1 MNISMIKNEDTYCIV
16 QHKIVRELGA
26 WEAVVYGTI
35 ANLLRKT
42 GGYGNV
48 SNDTII
54 DLIGRDKKS
63 IYRWIDSLI
72 KAGYLE
78 KVGGKG
84 RGNISIYYIT
94 KKGGNMTP
102 FVGKEKRGQIDTE
115 KGANMTE
122 KGGEMPPINKGENK
136 EINKENSLSSFDGS
150 KAAKEEEDKIFIEK
164 ENINNSVISP
174 EDEQKA
180 LEDVKNLFAQDEIG
194 NETKSSFAEFWK
206 LFNPDEDQKCK
217 YKVALYEWN
226 RMEENWRAAAIT
238 LFSRGARTNERNPYF
253 FLQHFSPT
261 KYFLNE
267 REQYDAY
274 KQGTQ
279 LCRVRWNRDSR
290 VMAALFADVFKM
302 EILDDHYEK
311 RFEI

>member
-1 MNISMIKNEDTYCIV
+1 MIKNEDTYCTV

-42 GGYGNV
+42 DGIGEV
-48 SNDTII
+48 SNQTIM
-54 DLIGRDKKS
+54 DLCGIGNKM
-63 IYRWIDSLI
+63 SLFRYI
-72 KAGYLE
+72 NKLIESGYIE
-78 KVGGKG
+78 KREGKG

-94 KKGGNMTP
+94 KKGNNLLPISEKKGN
-102 FVGKEKRGQIDTE
+102 KNDTE
-115 KGANMTE
+115 KVTKMNE
-122 KGGEMPPINKGENK
+122 KGNNLLPINKGINK
-136 EINKENSLSSFDGS
+136 EINKEYSLSSFDGS
-150 KAAKEEEDKIFIEK
+150 NESKEEEDKNFIKK

-238 LFSRGARTNERNPYF
+238 LLSRGARPTERNPYF
-253 FLQHFSPT
+253 FLQHFRPT

-279 LCRVRWNRDSR
+279 LCRVRWGNGCSR

-311 RFEI
+311 KFEI

>member
-1 MNISMIKNEDTYCIV
+1 MIKNEDTYCTV

-42 GGYGNV
+42 DGIGEV
-48 SNDTII
+48 SNQTIM
-54 DLIGRDKKS
+54 DLCGMSKKS
-63 IYRWIDSLI
+63 LLRYIDTLI
-72 KAGYLE
+72 ESGYIE
-78 KVGGKG
+78 KRGGNG

-94 KKGGNMTP
+94 KKGVNLIP
-102 FVGKEKRGQIDTE
+102 FSKEKGCQNGTKRVSKMDE
-115 KGANMTE
+115 KGVNFT
-122 KGGEMPPINKGENK
+122 PINKGINK

-194 NETKSSFAEFWK
+194 NETKSSFAEWWK

-217 YKVALYEWN
+217 YKVALSEWN
-226 RMEENWRAAAIT
+226 RMEENWRAAAIE
-238 LFSRGARTNERNPYF
+238 LLQKGAKPIERNPYF
-253 FLQHFSPT
+253 FLQHFSPV

-267 REQYDAY
+267 REQYQAWKDRI
-274 KQGTQ
+274 Q
-279 LCRVRWNRDSR
+279 LCSVRWNGKQK
-290 VMAALFADVFKM
+290 VMAAFFAQAFRM

>member
-1 MNISMIKNEDTYCIV
+1 MIKNEDTYCTV

-26 WEAVVYGTI
+26 CEAVVYGTI
-35 ANLLRKT
+35 QGLLRKT
-42 GGYGNV
+42 DGYGGV
-48 SNDTII
+48 SNQTIMDMCRMNRKSLSRYI
-54 DLIGRDKKS
+54 DKLIQ
-63 IYRWIDSLI
+63 
-72 KAGYLE
+72 AGYIE
-78 KVGGKG
+78 KVSGDG
-84 RGNISIYYIT
+84 RGNISIYYIS
-94 KKGGNMTP
+94 KKGDKMTT
-102 FVGKEKRGQIDTE
+102 FSE
-115 KGANMTE
+115 E
-122 KGGEMPPINKGENK
+122 KGGQNDQKRGTNLPIKGDKMTPINKGIIK
-136 EINKENSLSSFDGS
+136 EINKGNSLSSFDGS
-150 KAAKEEEDKIFIEK
+150 NESKEEEDKIFIEK
-164 ENINNSVISP
+164 ENINNP
-174 EDEQKA
+174 EDEKKA

-194 NETKSSFAEFWK
+194 NETKSSFAEWWK

-217 YKVALYEWN
+217 YKVALSEWN
-226 RMEENWRAAAIT
+226 KMEENWRAAAIT

-253 FLQHFSPT
+253 FLQHFRPT

-279 LCRVRWNRDSR
+279 LCRVRWNNNSR

>member
-1 MNISMIKNEDTYCIV
+1 MIKNEDTYCIV

-42 GGYGNV
+42 DGIGEV
-48 SNDTII
+48 SNQTIM
-54 DLIGRDKKS
+54 DLCGMSKKS
-63 IYRWIDSLI
+63 LLRYIDTLI
-72 KAGYLE
+72 ESGYIE
-78 KVGGKG
+78 KRGGNG

-94 KKGGNMTP
+94 KKGVNLIP
-102 FVGKEKRGQIDTE
+102 FSKEKGCQNDTKRVSKMDE
-115 KGANMTE
+115 KGVNFT
-122 KGGEMPPINKGENK
+122 PINKG
-136 EINKENSLSSFDGS
+136 INKELNKNLSSFEVQSPS
-150 KAAKEEEDKIFIEK
+150 KDEREEDKILIEK
-164 ENINNSVISP
+164 ENINNP

-206 LFNPDEDQKCK
+206 LFNPDDDQKCK
-217 YKVALYEWN
+217 YKVALSEWN
-226 RMEENWRAAAIT
+226 RMEENWRAAAIA
-238 LFSRGARTNERNPYF
+238 LFQRGARTNERNPYF
-253 FLQHFSPT
+253 FLQHFRPT

-279 LCRVRWNRDSR
+279 LCRVRWNNDSR

-302 EILDDHYEK
+302 EILDNHYEK
-311 RFEI
+311 RFKI

>member
-1 MNISMIKNEDTYCIV
+1 MIKNENTYCTV

-26 WEAVVYGTI
+26 CEAVVYGTI
-35 ANLLRKT
+35 QGILRKT
-42 GGYGNV
+42 DGYGGV
-48 SNDTII
+48 SNQTIMDMCGMNRKSLSRYI
-54 DLIGRDKKS
+54 DKLIQ
-63 IYRWIDSLI
+63 
-72 KAGYLE
+72 AGYIE
-78 KVGGKG
+78 KVSGDG
-84 RGNISIYYIT
+84 RGNISIYYIS
-94 KKGGNMTP
+94 KKGDKMTT
-102 FVGKEKRGQIDTE
+102 FSE
-115 KGANMTE
+115 E
-122 KGGEMPPINKGENK
+122 KGGQNDPKRGTNLPIKGDKITPINKGIIK
-136 EINKENSLSSFDGS
+136 EINKGNSLSSFDGS
-150 KAAKEEEDKIFIEK
+150 KAAKEEEDKNFIKE

-194 NETKSSFAEFWK
+194 NETKSSFAEWWK

-217 YKVALYEWN
+217 YKVALQEWN
-226 RMEENWRAAAIT
+226 SMPENWRAAAIT

-253 FLQHFSPT
+253 FLQHFRPT

-279 LCRVRWNRDSR
+279 LCRVRWNGGSR

>member
-1 MNISMIKNEDTYCIV
+1 MIKNEDTYCTV
-16 QHKIVRELGA
+16 QHKIVREIGA
-26 WEAVVYGTI
+26 WEAVVFGTI

-42 GGYGNV
+42 DGYGNV
-48 SNDTII
+48 SNQTLI
-54 DLIGRDKKS
+54 DLIGKDKKS
-63 IYRWIDSLI
+63 IYRWIDKLI
-72 KAGYLE
+72 EAGYLE

-102 FVGKEKRGQIDTE
+102 FKEEKRGQNDTE
-115 KGANMTE
+115 KVANNTI
-122 KGGEMPPINKGENK
+122 KGGTMPPINKGINK
-136 EINKENSLSSFDGS
+136 EINKENSLSSFDCS
-150 KAAKEEEDKIFIEK
+150 KVAKEEEDKIFIEK
-164 ENINNSVISP
+164 ENINNSVINP
-174 EDEQKA
+174 EDEKKA
-180 LEDVKNLFAQDEIG
+180 LEDVNNLFAQDKIG
-194 NETKSSFAEFWK
+194 NEIKITFEEFWK
-206 LFNPDEDQKCK
+206 LFNPDEDKKCM
-217 YKVALYEWN
+217 YKVALGEWN

-253 FLQHFSPT
+253 FLQHFRPT

-274 KQGTQ
+274 KQGSQ
-279 LCRVRWNRDSR
+279 LCRVRWNGGSR

-311 RFEI
+311 RFKI

>member
-1 MNISMIKNEDTYCIV
+1 MIKNEDTYCTV

-26 WEAVVYGTI
+26 CEAVVYGTI
-35 ANLLRKT
+35 AGLLRKT
-42 GGYGNV
+42 DGYGGV
-48 SNDTII
+48 SNQTIMDMCGMNRKSLSRYI
-54 DLIGRDKKS
+54 DKLIQ
-63 IYRWIDSLI
+63 
-72 KAGYLE
+72 AGYVE
-78 KVGGKG
+78 KVSGDG
-84 RGNISIYYIT
+84 RGNIFIYYIS
-94 KKGGNMTP
+94 KKGDKMTT
-102 FVGKEKRGQIDTE
+102 FSE
-115 KGANMTE
+115 E
-122 KGGEMPPINKGENK
+122 KGGQNDPKRGTNLPIKGDKMTPINKGINK

-164 ENINNSVISP
+164 ENINNP

-180 LEDVKNLFAQDEIG
+180 LEDMKNLFAQDEIG

-217 YKVALYEWN
+217 YKVALSEWN
-226 RMEENWRAAAIT
+226 RMEESWRAAAIT

-253 FLQHFSPT
+253 FLQHFRPT

>member
-1 MNISMIKNEDTYCIV
+1 MIYNEETYCVV

-48 SNDTII
+48 SNDTLIN
-54 DLIGRDKKS
+54 LIGRDKKS

-102 FVGKEKRGQIDTE
+102 FKEEKRGQINTE

-122 KGGEMPPINKGENK
+122 KGGEMPPINKDNNE
-136 EINKENSLSSFDGS
+136 EINKEYLSSFEVQSPSNDEREDGHIL
-150 KAAKEEEDKIFIEK
+150 EEKILNGKIDLFR
-164 ENINNSVISP
+164 ENDNSDF
-174 EDEQKA
+174 EEN
-180 LEDVKNLFAQDEIG
+180 VKV
-194 NETKSSFAEFWK
+194 SFNEFWK
-206 LFNPDEDQKCK
+206 LFAPIEKEKCK
-217 YKVALYEWN
+217 YKKALGEWN
-226 RMEENWRAAAIT
+226 AMSQEWREACIKMLEKCGKPT
-238 LFSRGARTNERNPYF
+238 EQNPYF
-253 FLQHFSPT
+253 YLQHFAPL
-261 KYFLNE
+261 FLNE
-267 REQYDAY
+267 RQQYEAW
-274 KQGTQ
+274 KVGVQ
-279 LCRVRWNRDSR
+279 LCRVRYNDKQPICSAW
-290 VMAALFADVFKM
+290 MAEIFKLQV
-302 EILDDHYEK
+302 LDDHYEK
-311 RFEI
+311 RFEQSR